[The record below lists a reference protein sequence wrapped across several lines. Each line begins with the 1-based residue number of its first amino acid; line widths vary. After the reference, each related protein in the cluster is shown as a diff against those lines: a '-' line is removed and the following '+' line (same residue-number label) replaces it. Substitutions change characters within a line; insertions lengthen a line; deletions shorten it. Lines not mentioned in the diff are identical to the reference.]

1 MSKILVKSVFTV
13 SMLALLLAVPVYG
26 ASVNK
31 SINIDAGS
39 ESDGASTVNGSISVG
54 EGAVVTGSLNTVNGK
69 IRVENDSRIEDA
81 VTVNG
86 SLTLYDNVAANDLET
101 VNGSVNVGE
110 GGQVSGEID
119 AVNGRI
125 KLKKGTV
132 VAGSVSNVNG
142 SIEIQGSEVGGDVST
157 VSGSVDLSGASTV
170 KGNIVVEKPSMWNF
184 SSKNNKPPVVVI
196 GPGSVVVGSIV
207 LERQVELYISE
218 SAEIGGVEG
227 EMSIDDAVRFSGD
240 HP

>member
-1 MSKILVKSVFTV
+1 MSKILVKSVFTI

-31 SINIDAGS
+31 SINIEAGS

-54 EGAVVTGSLNTVNGK
+54 EGAVVTGSLSTVNGK
-69 IRVENDSRIEDA
+69 IRVDNDARIEDA

-125 KLKKGTV
+125 KLAKGTV
-132 VAGSVSNVNG
+132 VAGSVGNVNG

-170 KGNIVVEKPSMWNF
+170 KGNIVVEKPSMWKS

-207 LERQVELYISE
+207 LERKVELYISE

>member
-1 MSKILVKSVFTV
+1 
-13 SMLALLLAVPVYG
+13 MLALLLAVPVYG

-54 EGAVVTGSLNTVNGK
+54 EGAVVTGSLSTVNGK
-69 IRVENDSRIEDA
+69 IRVDNDARIEDA

-125 KLKKGTV
+125 KLAKGTV
-132 VAGSVSNVNG
+132 VAGSVGNVNG

-170 KGNIVVEKPSMWNF
+170 KGNIVVEKPSMWK
-184 SSKNNKPPVVVI
+184 SSSNNNKPPVVVI

-207 LERQVELYISE
+207 LERKVELYISE